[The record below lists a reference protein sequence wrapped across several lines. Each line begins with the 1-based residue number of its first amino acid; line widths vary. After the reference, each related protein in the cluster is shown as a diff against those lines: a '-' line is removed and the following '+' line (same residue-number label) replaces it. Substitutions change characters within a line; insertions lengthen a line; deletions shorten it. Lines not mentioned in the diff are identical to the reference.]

1 MSVPPQRED
10 LCQQTSNLHIA
21 RLDAHPAA
29 VEPVVQW
36 ILTQW
41 PEEAAEEVRQMLL
54 DDSDCPPTLV
64 ALAGEE
70 PVGVLAFKS
79 HPPAQAATDEL
90 WINVLFVESSHRQQ
104 GIGRR
109 LVRDSIPH
117 TRDHGRKHLFVF
129 TDIPQFYEN
138 LGWQRYSFNKAKQMH
153 VLRIDVTQ
161 EATS

>member
-1 MSVPPQRED
+1 MSAPPQRED
-10 LCQQTSNLHIA
+10 LRQLTSNLHIA
-21 RLDAHPAA
+21 RLDAHPATL
-29 VEPVVQW
+29 EPVVQW

-64 ALAGEE
+64 ALAGEK

-79 HPPAQAATDEL
+79 HPPAQSDTDEL

-117 TRDHGRKHLFVF
+117 ARDHGRKHLFVF

-138 LGWQRYSFNKAKQMH
+138 LGWQRYSFNEAKQMH
-153 VLRIDVTQ
+153 VLRVAISE
-161 EATS
+161 EATN